1 LSDNFNTKGAIMTTE
16 TLNPPISSRP
26 GRSIAAVALAVLAV
40 VVLSLVTDQILHVLN
55 VYPAWGEPMHDHGLN
70 ALALSYR
77 IVYGVMGGYIA
88 ARLAPRNPMRHAMI
102 VGAIGFLLSTVGAVT
117 AIPMNLGPA
126 WYPITLALTA
136 LPCSWIGGILAERQI
151 NRSDPR

>member
-1 LSDNFNTKGAIMTTE
+1 M
-16 TLNPPISSRP
+16 
-26 GRSIAAVALAVLAV
+26 VAV
-40 VVLSLVTDQILHVLN
+40 VVLSLVTDQVFHSLN

-77 IVYGVMGGYIA
+77 VVYGVVGGYIA
-88 ARLAPRNPMRHAMI
+88 ARLAPRNPMRHALI
-102 VGAIGFLLSTVGAVT
+102 VGGIGFVVSAVGAAT

-136 LPCSWIGGILAERQI
+136 LPCAWFGGVLARRKANLGVLSE
-151 NRSDPR
+151 

>member
-1 LSDNFNTKGAIMTTE
+1 MTTQ
-16 TLNPPISSRP
+16 TLNTLAAARP
-26 GRSIAAVALAVLAV
+26 RRSIAAIALAMLAV
-40 VVLSLVTDQILHVLN
+40 IVLSLVTDQIFHVVN

-77 IVYGVMGGYIA
+77 IVYGVIGGYIA
-88 ARLAPRNPMRHAMI
+88 ARLAPRNPMRHALI
-102 VGAIGFLLSTVGAVT
+102 VGAIGFVLSTVGAVT

-136 LPCSWIGGILAERQI
+136 LPCAWLGGLLAERQTHGME
-151 NRSDPR
+151 NRST

>member
-1 LSDNFNTKGAIMTTE
+1 MTTQ
-16 TLNPPISSRP
+16 TLNTLTASRP
-26 GRSIAAVALAVLAV
+26 GRSIAAIALAMLAV
-40 VVLSLVTDQILHVLN
+40 IVLSLVTDQIFHVLN

-77 IVYGVMGGYIA
+77 IVYGVIGGYIA
-88 ARLAPRNPMRHAMI
+88 ARLAPRNPMRHALI
-102 VGAIGFLLSTVGAVT
+102 VGAIGFVLSTVGAVT

-136 LPCSWIGGILAERQI
+136 LPCAWFGGLLAERQI
-151 NRSDPR
+151 NGMANRTT